1 MHSKQTIIAS
11 HHAALSSRSSNF
23 HSNTNS
29 LALGQSYDSRRC
41 LKGTQ
46 GKIVI
51 WITHFISVVCAF
63 CCYCAFNRLLGQI
76 SCLMNAN
83 FYPLLDAG
91 KRQLVTISGNPG
103 SNGPFA
109 PLVRVV
115 RDAMGVKEFNQ
126 FRGKMISLHSQGM
139 LVMWYSE

>member
-1 MHSKQTIIAS
+1 MPT
-11 HHAALSSRSSNF
+11 
-23 HSNTNS
+23 
-29 LALGQSYDSRRC
+29 
-41 LKGTQ
+41 
-46 GKIVI
+46 V
-51 WITHFISVVCAF
+51 
-63 CCYCAFNRLLGQI
+63 
-76 SCLMNAN
+76 

-139 LVMWYSE
+139 LVIVGNEWKVTLLIVYFLLFLPMN